1 MPTCL
6 WWLHMNSFSDKN
18 VRRLHCTDVLND
30 DDDNNDD
37 KNKKPLQSP
46 IIAQKPPHK
55 PGQNTTKPTF

>member
-1 MPTCL
+1 
-6 WWLHMNSFSDKN
+6 MNSFSDKN